1 MKPSKSGRLKF
12 SHFLVQ
18 FELNVVLQW
27 ACTYR
32 VIISILGLHA
42 YVPIF
47 KTRRIDVYFI
57 SYKCNMNSKNDN
69 DRFPIIYCLKYPYFS
84 RSLSVQYMCYY
95 LTLSRIS
102 NISPSESGSLS
113 SFVDN
118 KCIVIDYVWNFRSS
132 IKIAKTKVFVLCTKY
147 RGITNDTKNTNFC

>member
-1 MKPSKSGRLKF
+1 M
-12 SHFLVQ
+12 
-18 FELNVVLQW
+18 
-27 ACTYR
+27 
-32 VIISILGLHA
+32 LHTHE
-42 YVPIF
+42 PIF
-47 KTRRIDVYFI
+47 KTKRIDVYFI

-102 NISPSESGSLS
+102 TISPSESGSLS

-118 KCIVIDYVWNFRSS
+118 KCIVIDYVRNFRSS

-147 RGITNDTKNTNFC
+147 RGITNNRYQKYKFLLTTKRWIFRESKRQNALVFTGFNSML